1 MCSQIRHDIPAENVP
16 SRVDVPKEQSDG
28 NKINEPRVQLK
39 RGRLAG
45 SRDKNP
51 RKKLVEKSCKVPE
64 EPDTEKCLKEDISG
78 KVQREPDT
86 ERCLKEDINGKVPEE
101 PDIIRC
107 LKEGISG
114 KVPEEP
120 DTENV

>member
-1 MCSQIRHDIPAENVP
+1 MCSQIRHDIPTENVP
-16 SRVDVPKEQSDG
+16 SRVDVPKEQSNG

-64 EPDTEKCLKEDISG
+64 EPDTE
-78 KVQREPDT
+78 
-86 ERCLKEDINGKVPEE
+86 
-101 PDIIRC
+101 
-107 LKEGISG
+107 
-114 KVPEEP
+114 
-120 DTENV
+120 

>member
-16 SRVDVPKEQSDG
+16 SKVNVPKEQTDD
-28 NKINEPRVQLK
+28 NKMNEPRVQLK

-45 SRDKNP
+45 SKDKNP
-51 RKKLVEKSCKVPE
+51 RKKIVEQSRKVR
-64 EPDTEKCLKEDISG
+64 K
-78 KVQREPDT
+78 
-86 ERCLKEDINGKVPEE
+86 E
-101 PDIIRC
+101 PDIERC
-107 LKEGISG
+107 LKEGISE